1 MTAATIQRLRRD
13 LEAWARHE
21 GHHRFLHDDQTAQL
35 EQALGDPS
43 RRTQANVAAWLLG
56 TWHLGQGMAQVLGG
70 DVLGFDQARIG
81 QALRR
86 AALLA
91 RAHQTPPPRRGRAPR
106 LPFSLV
112 HGAWTALFGLALRDP
127 RAEPLFALLLQLP
140 DASFGERDWL
150 PLFVRELLAL
160 RAGRRPMLSARLG
173 PFQDVLQHWT
183 GDAGLFARDLAAVC
197 EWHLGAVRGA
207 GAVLDDPAC
216 WLYPLVVFAIRDVR
230 QWLDLPTPKVE
241 HPLMHT
247 NLGQM
252 APRTPWPDD
261 EFVRRLER
269 DDRGR

>member
-13 LEAWARHE
+13 LEAWAQHD
-21 GHHRFLHDDQTAQL
+21 GHRRFLHDEQMTQL
-35 EQALGDPS
+35 EQALGDPG
-43 RRTQANVAAWLLG
+43 RRAQANVAAWMLG
-56 TWHLGQGMAQVLGG
+56 TWHLGQGMAHVLDG

-86 AALLA
+86 AALLS
-91 RAHQTPPPRRGRAPR
+91 RAERPAPRRRGAAAR
-106 LPFSLV
+106 LSFSLV

-127 RAEPLFALLLQLP
+127 AAEPLFTLFLQLP
-140 DASFGERDWL
+140 DASFGDRDHL
-150 PLFVRELLAL
+150 PLFVRELLTL
-160 RAGRRPMLSARLG
+160 RAGHRPMSSARLG

-183 GDAGLFARDLAAVC
+183 GDLGLFARDLAAVC

-216 WLYPLVVFAIRDVR
+216 WLYPLVIFAIRDVR

-241 HPLMHT
+241 HPLLHT

-252 APRTPWPDD
+252 TPRTPWPDD
-261 EFVRRLER
+261 ELVRQLER
-269 DDRGR
+269 TGR